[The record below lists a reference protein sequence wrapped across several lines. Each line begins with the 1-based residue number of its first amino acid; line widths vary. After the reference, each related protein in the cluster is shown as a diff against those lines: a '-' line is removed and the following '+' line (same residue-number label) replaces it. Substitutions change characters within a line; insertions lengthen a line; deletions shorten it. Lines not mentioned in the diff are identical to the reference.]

1 MAVTQPKTVA
11 SPDEAGLRNLLDRRA
26 TVIRYLLVA
35 SGVIRDPIVILTILS
50 SLSRSLLMFSV
61 NETARTADEGLGWSA
76 VVLVVAALAMLSIGH
91 MNRVRAHRLII
102 KLKEDLRLRM
112 TRGLLR
118 ANIEFLLSGRH
129 GQVYSVITTETDE
142 VSGSII
148 NLIEAVEAILI
159 VSIAVPYLFWIS
171 PYAGFAAV
179 AAICI
184 GGTGYF
190 VFDQPARRQ
199 MVITSRKRAEFND
212 RVQDMLAGWKEVR
225 LRDTRR
231 HALEADTHDVI
242 RELGASANKTQEL
255 YSLGTAYGQASTILL
270 LCFVVIIVPL
280 MAGGGTEVMFQVLTV
295 VFLTSGPIEHLFS
308 AMTRMSRAENA
319 YYRIRLIESELNAA
333 QSPVQIGSVVPREQ
347 FQTIEL
353 RNAMARVAEAGREAE
368 EAFVLGPI
376 NLSFKPGET
385 VFICGGN
392 GSGKTTLLSLLT
404 GLRNPDSGEILLDGQ
419 PLTPETKAAFRE
431 LFSGVF
437 SGFHLFERTFGLT
450 DEEVELLQERIV
462 ELQLADR
469 VSLHEDRFSTLSL
482 SAGQSRRLALAVALA
497 ESRPIIVLDEFAA
510 DQDPSNR
517 AFFYDV
523 LVPELA
529 AGGQLVIAVTHDDH
543 QFHKCDRLIKME
555 GGRIVSDERQNGSGA
570 RHLP

>member
-1 MAVTQPKTVA
+1 MTQTKKII
-11 SPDEAGLRNLLDRRA
+11 SPDEPGLRNLLDRRI

-61 NETARTADEGLGWSA
+61 NETAATADEGIGWS
-76 VVLVVAALAMLSIGH
+76 VVTLVLAAAAMLSIGH

-102 KLKEDLRLRM
+102 KLKEDMRLRM
-112 TRGLLR
+112 TRNLLR

-129 GQVYSVITTETDE
+129 GQVYSSITGE
-142 VSGSII
+142 VDDVAGAII
-148 NLIEAVEAILI
+148 NLIEAAEAVLI

-171 PYAGFAAV
+171 PYAGFATI
-179 AAICI
+179 AAMCVGSI
-184 GGTGYF
+184 GYF
-190 VFDQPARRQ
+190 VFDQPARRL
-199 MVITSRKRAEFND
+199 MVVTSRMRAEFCD
-212 RVQDMLAGWKEVR
+212 RVQDMLDGWKEVR

-231 HALEADTHDVI
+231 HALEEETHRVI
-242 RELGASANKTQEL
+242 HAFGSSANRTQEL
-255 YSLGTAYGQASTILL
+255 YSLGTAFGQASTVML
-270 LCFVVIIVPL
+270 LCFVVIVVPV
-280 MAGGGTEVMFQVLTV
+280 MAGGGTEVMFQILTV
-295 VFLTSGPIEHLFS
+295 VFLTGGPIEHLFG

-319 YYRIRLIESELNAA
+319 FFRIQNVEAELNAA
-333 QSPVQIGSVVPREQ
+333 QSPVMIGEVVPRES
-347 FQTIEL
+347 FKNIEL
-353 RNAMARVAEAGREAE
+353 RDAMARVSEPGREGE
-368 EAFVLGPI
+368 EAFVLGPV
-376 NLSFKPGET
+376 NLSFEPGET

-404 GLRNPDSGEILLDGQ
+404 GLRNPDSGQILLDGE
-419 PLTPETKAAFRE
+419 PLTTETKAGFRE
-431 LFSGVF
+431 LFTGVF
-437 SGFHLFERTFGLT
+437 SGYHLFERTFGMT
-450 DEEVELLQERIV
+450 DEEVARLEQRIV
-462 ELQLADR
+462 ELKLADR

-497 ESRPIIVLDEFAA
+497 ENRPIIVLDEFAA

-543 QFHKCDRLIKME
+543 QFHKCDRLIKMA
-555 GGRIVSDERQNGSGA
+555 GGRVISDERQNRETVEA
-570 RHLP
+570 AK